1 MNKSDLIAAVAA
13 ATGISKSDTAGVVDV
28 TFEVISDALRRN
40 DDVRLTGFG
49 TFNVADRAARDGRNP
64 RTGEAVEVTH
74 QNLNDGTVEG
84 LAHAEKPL
92 FSVQYH
98 PEASPGPHDARYFF
112 ARFRELVLRNR
123 NGEALSGLAVAQGR

>member
-28 TFEVISDALRRN
+28 TFDVISDALRRN

-64 RTGEAVEVTH
+64 RTGEAVKIAASR
-74 QNLNDGTVEG
+74 QPKFRAGKG
-84 LAHAEKPL
+84 LK
-92 FSVQYH
+92 
-98 PEASPGPHDARYFF
+98 DA
-112 ARFRELVLRNR
+112 V
-123 NGEALSGLAVAQGR
+123 NG